1 MGEAMR
7 QRLTRFGWL
16 RIAAAILCGQFLWC
30 SSAVGQLP
38 WPGYET
44 SPNLPV
50 PRSWVT
56 HWYVRAEYF
65 ALWAKGNRLPEL
77 ATTSPLGTPQSEAG
91 VLGEAGT
98 EVLLGDE
105 RIAVDG
111 QQGGRLTFG
120 YWLNDAKTWAAEA
133 QYWVVGTTDGAAGN
147 STIFPILAR
156 PFYNNESDEQ
166 DAQLVSFP
174 GLAGSLSIQ
183 SRNEMHSMDILA
195 RYRWINGP
203 QGGFVDLLAG
213 YRFFRMRET
222 LSIDETV
229 DVLSVEDNFIA
240 GNTFN
245 GIDLGA
251 EFGLRHGPW
260 VFDITSKVAI
270 GNMREELDVRGR
282 TYLTG
287 DLSTAVA
294 GGWLAAPSNI
304 GHFQDDAFVVIP
316 ELDLRLVFAAYENIQ
331 LSLGYNMQF
340 VSKVV
345 RTGDQI
351 DTTVSPSQLV
361 ALPLAR
367 GNAGGPAAELRPE
380 RRLNDTAMW
389 MHGITF
395 GCELRW

>member
-1 MGEAMR
+1 MR
-7 QRLTRFGWL
+7 QRFTRFSWL
-16 RIAAAILCGQFLWC
+16 RIVVAFLCGQFLWV
-30 SSAVGQLP
+30 SSVLGQMP

-65 ALWAKGNRLPEL
+65 APWVKGDRLPAL
-77 ATTSPLGTPQSEAG
+77 ATTSPVGTLPTEAG

-98 EVLLGDE
+98 EVLFGNE

-120 YWLNDAKTWAAEA
+120 HWLNDAKTWAVET
-133 QYWVVGTTDGAAGN
+133 QFWVVGASPGGGSLQSDGD
-147 STIFPILAR
+147 PILAR
-156 PFYNNESDEQ
+156 PFFNNESDQQ
-166 DAQLVSFP
+166 DAQLVAYP
-174 GLAGSLSIQ
+174 GLSVGSLSVN
-183 SRNEMHSMDILA
+183 SRNEMYSFDVMA
-195 RYRWINGP
+195 RHRWLNGP
-203 QGGFVDLLAG
+203 HGGFVDLLGG
-213 YRFFRMRET
+213 YRFFRRNET
-222 LSIDETV
+222 LSFDETV
-229 DVLSVEDNFIA
+229 GPLSVADDFVT

-245 GIDLGA
+245 GIDFGA

-260 VFDITSKVAI
+260 MFNVTSKIAL
-270 GNMREELDVRGR
+270 GNMHEQLSIRGK
-282 TYLTG
+282 TYV
-287 DLSTAVA
+287 TADPTIVTE

-304 GHFQDDAFVVIP
+304 GRYQADQFVVIP
-316 ELDLRLVFAAYENIQ
+316 ELDMRIVFAAYENIQ
-331 LSLGYNMQF
+331 LSLGYNMQI
-340 VSKVV
+340 VSKVL

-367 GNAGGPAAELRPE
+367 GGGTPTTDLRPE
-380 RRLNDTAMW
+380 ARMNDTAMW

-395 GCELRW
+395 GVELRW